1 MKVIAFYLPQF
12 HDIPE
17 NDEWWGKGFTEWT
30 NLKKAKPL
38 YDGHYQPRV
47 PLNKNYYN
55 LLNNDVKR
63 WQAKIAKEHG
73 IYGFCY
79 YHYWF
84 SGKMLLEK
92 PMEQMLADPSIDIPF
107 CICWANDTWTRAW
120 VGEKKILIEQKY
132 GDKAEWVNH
141 FNYLLQFFK
150 DSRYIKENNKPLLV
164 IYKPENIDCLE
175 DMLKCWNEL
184 SIIHGFDGIDFA
196 YQTDGYNKLPN
207 KKRNDSL
214 FRYDIEFEPG
224 LTRELNINHN
234 IKVLRMFKR
243 ALTNFTQ
250 KVFKSNVFKFVGS
263 GIKGGNG
270 VMSYDDIWEKL
281 LSRTPRSEK
290 SVAGAFVDWDNTPRL
305 GMNGTVIQGASP
317 EKFKGYFSRQ
327 VERVRKNIY
336 KNDYIFIFA
345 WNEWAESGYLE
356 PDEKFGYGYLEA
368 IKEVL
373 SRNEENK

>member
-1 MKVIAFYLPQF
+1 
-12 HDIPE
+12 
-17 NDEWWGKGFTEWT
+17 
-30 NLKKAKPL
+30 
-38 YDGHYQPRV
+38 
-47 PLNKNYYN
+47 
-55 LLNNDVKR
+55 
-63 WQAKIAKEHG
+63 
-73 IYGFCY
+73 
-79 YHYWF
+79 
-84 SGKMLLEK
+84 
-92 PMEQMLADPSIDIPF
+92 MLADPSIDIPF
-107 CICWANDTWTRAW
+107 CICWANDTWTKAW

-234 IKVLRMFKR
+234 IKVIRMFKR